1 MTPSGAATER
11 SGPAIWIDVEDI
23 FDYFRFNPHPSGIQ
37 RVAMDIMSAL
47 MAAAGDR
54 VRFGR
59 HSGASA
65 WREVSWAEVEA
76 AVTTP
81 TIEPMAAEVEDV
93 ERSRV
98 QRAID
103 RLPPEVR
110 DPLVRTGVLQT
121 EVVRNL
127 QALLHLVRPPPPVTL
142 RELPA
147 GTAPTP
153 GIGPRRGDLL
163 LVLGAPWTVRG
174 AAARMSALRED
185 GVRIAVLIHDL
196 IPVRRP
202 DWLPPHQVERF
213 RAWLTATL
221 AATSHVL
228 TLSRFTAGDVMT
240 YAARQGIA
248 VAAPVVLPAGSS
260 RLPAGTGVA
269 PGLPVAGTYVLFVST
284 LEARKNHAVLVQV
297 WQRLMAE
304 VRAGSRA
311 PDSVPQLVF
320 AGRVGTG
327 VADLLQQLDNSRWV
341 SGRIRLLR
349 EPGDS
354 EIRALYQGCLF
365 STLPSLFEGWG
376 LPLGESLALGKPC
389 LAARGTALEEAGG
402 DLCRYFDPENV
413 GDAYRA
419 VTALLD
425 TPGAIAAWQADV
437 RRRYRPSSWDDAAA
451 AIVEL
456 TG

>member
-47 MAAAGDR
+47 MAAASGR

-76 AVTTP
+76 ARTSP
-81 TIEPMAAEVEDV
+81 TIEPMTVEIEEV

-142 RELPA
+142 RELSA
-147 GTAPTP
+147 GTAPGT
-153 GIGPRRGDLL
+153 GPRRGDLL
-163 LVLGAPWTVRG
+163 VVLGAAWTMRG
-174 AAARMSALRED
+174 AAARLSALRAD

-202 DWLPPHQVERF
+202 DWSPTHQVERF
-213 RAWLTATL
+213 RAWLEAAL
-221 AATSHVL
+221 AASSHVL
-228 TLSRFTAGDVMT
+228 TLSRFTAGDVAA

-248 VAAPVVLPAGSS
+248 ISSPVVLPAGSS
-260 RLPAGTGVA
+260 RLPAGTGVP
-269 PGLPVAGTYVLFVST
+269 PGLSVAGTYVLFVST
-284 LEARKNHAVLVQV
+284 LEARKNHVMLVQV

-304 VRAGSRA
+304 VRAGSRS

-349 EPGDS
+349 EPGDP

-402 DLCRYFDPENV
+402 DLCRYFDPEDV

-425 TPGAIAAWQADV
+425 TPGAIAAWQAET
-437 RRRYRPSSWDDAAA
+437 RRRYRASSWDAAA
-451 AIVEL
+451 EAIMGL
-456 TG
+456 AG